1 MILSYERGDANRAK
15 GHALLFFR
23 SWSDPSTVFAT
34 YLIVPPIA
42 VEISKYIP
50 PMFANQFQQL
60 GGGGISVFPYPPI
73 PEKVE
78 GQDFLA
84 RLAEARDDDMISG
97 GTADTSSPERLLQ
110 AASEAAQQYF
120 ESYTSQI
127 KSLATEPEPKPEP
140 LPGESEPVDVDE
152 LVYGLM
158 GDRDRL
164 AELSK
169 LSGQLRYAIGGEDT
183 QLANDTVADMK
194 RLAKYLAEKYHAQEA
209 IEAARRPGNQGDHL
223 TQLYLD
229 RAYRIADE
237 DYEAVRELEARI
249 QELK

>member
-1 MILSYERGDANRAK
+1 MMLSYERGDATRPK
-15 GHALLFFR
+15 GHALLYFK
-23 SWSDPSTVFAT
+23 SWSDPSAVFAT
-34 YLIVPPIA
+34 YIIVPPIA

-78 GQDFLA
+78 SQDHLA
-84 RLAEARDDDMISG
+84 RLAQARDDDLLSG

-120 ESYTSQI
+120 ESYTSRIQSI
-127 KSLATEPEPKPEP
+127 ATASGPEQ
-140 LPGESEPVDVDE
+140 LQQESESAVDLNE
-152 LVYGLM
+152 MMYGLM

-169 LSGQLRYAIGGEDT
+169 LSGQLRYAIGGGDT
-183 QLANDTVADMK
+183 QLADDTVTEMK
-194 RLAKYLAEKYHAQEA
+194 RLAKHLPEKYRANEVV
-209 IEAARRPGNQGDHL
+209 ESARRPTPEGDQL
-223 TQLYLD
+223 TQLYMD
-229 RAYRIADE
+229 RAYRLVDE

-249 QELK
+249 EKLK

>member
-1 MILSYERGDANRAK
+1 MMLNYERGDATRPK
-15 GHALLFFR
+15 GHALLYFR
-23 SWSDPSTVFAT
+23 SWSDPSAVFAT
-34 YLIVPPIA
+34 YVIVPPIA

-73 PEKVE
+73 PERVE
-78 GQDFLA
+78 GPDYLA
-84 RLAEARDDDMISG
+84 RLAQARDDDLIAG
-97 GTADTSSPERLLQ
+97 GSIDTSSPERLLA

-120 ESYTSQI
+120 ESYTSRIQSI
-127 KSLATEPEPKPEP
+127 ASEPQAEP
-140 LPGESEPVDVDE
+140 LPQEGEPSVDVSE

-169 LSGQLRYAIGGEDT
+169 LSGQLRYAISGGDAR
-183 QLANDTVADMK
+183 LADDTVAEMK
-194 RLAKYLAEKYHAQEA
+194 RLAKYLAEKYRANE
-209 IEAARRPGNQGDHL
+209 IVEAARRPGPQGDRL

-229 RAYRIADE
+229 RAYRLADE
-237 DYEAVRELEARI
+237 DYEAVRDLDAKI
-249 QELK
+249 DQLK